1 MGQALVWFDIA
12 REHTNEWGKWN
23 HARLFQEPTGPTE
36 PLLPR
41 FDRIKPNMDD
51 LRMADGYIR
60 IGDLR
65 AAAVYAWAVYEEL
78 MRSICKFAA
87 LPIAYNPNPKEIK
100 VDVLWRAI
108 LRKHATMLKSGG
120 EFLNPALIPLL
131 SAVRSQV
138 LNRLSHSGSSSLT
151 SLELQAA
158 VTALS
163 QLRSDLS
170 ANPKRIPFKK

>member
-1 MGQALVWFDIA
+1 MWFDIA
-12 REHTNEWGKWN
+12 REHTAEWDASKWT
-23 HARLFQEPTGPTE
+23 HARLYEEPTGPAE

-41 FDRIKPNMDD
+41 FERIKPSMDE
-51 LRMADGYIR
+51 LKIADGYIR
-60 IGDLR
+60 VGDLR
-65 AAAVYAWAVYEEL
+65 AAAVYARAAYEDL
-78 MRSICKFAA
+78 MRSICKLAA
-87 LPIAYNPNPKEIK
+87 LPIGYNPSPKEIK

-108 LRKHATMLKSGG
+108 LRKHAAMLKAGK

-151 SLELQAA
+151 TLELQAA
-158 VTALS
+158 VAALA

-170 ANPKRIPFKK
+170 ANPRRIPFKP